1 MMTKKKV
8 ERKKNAKDGNEIM
21 AVADATKT
29 CGRKAGLRV
38 HDGWMAAKAAASA
51 KAEKLTHAVTW
62 RKIRY
67 PLQGG
72 VA

>member
-1 MMTKKKV
+1 MKLWQLQMQQKLVAEKQDFGSMTA
-8 ERKKNAKDGNEIM
+8 E
-21 AVADATKT
+21 
-29 CGRKAGLRV
+29 
-38 HDGWMAAKAAASA
+38 MAAKAAASA